1 MDSVQRSGVIVAHYG
16 VEVEVLFTNSAVPER
31 IGVKRNSGHVV
42 GDNVLVKENVLTRQ
56 ERISVLSRLDA
67 RGGIHYV
74 GANIDILCIVVT
86 CEPLC
91 PQNFIDRAIIAARAS
106 AIRPV
111 LIANKSDLSCSADFF
126 DSLCNSYKDSIEILS
141 VSARTGEN
149 IDSIV
154 GLFSKGHR
162 GVFVGTTGVGKSSI
176 VNTIL
181 PESNLQTG
189 EICEIK
195 KRGRHTTTV
204 STLHLLENGGELI
217 DSPGFNDFGLVD
229 LTTIALSNHFPG
241 FEMVHVLPCK
251 FRNCM
256 HRNEPDCSVLEFVGK
271 DMIPRERYNT
281 YLQLLAEVEALELS
295 PNYRENRNRR
305 KK

>member
-1 MDSVQRSGVIVAHYG
+1 MESVERSGVIVAHYG
-16 VEVEVLFTNSAVPER
+16 VEVDVLFSNNTVPER

-42 GDNVLVKENVLTRQ
+42 GDNVIVKENVLFRLD
-56 ERISVLSRLDA
+56 RNSALSRLDA
-67 RGGIHYV
+67 RGGVHFV

-86 CEPLC
+86 CEPL
-91 PQNFIDRAIIAARAS
+91 PPPHFIDRAIIAARAS
-106 AIRPV
+106 AITPV
-111 LIANKSDLSCSADFF
+111 LIANKSDL
-126 DSLCNSYKDSIEILS
+126 LCFSDYFNSIRATYKDSVEILS
-141 VSARTGEN
+141 VSAHTSEGIE
-149 IDSIV
+149 SIV
-154 GLFSKGHR
+154 ELFSKGHR

-181 PESNLQTG
+181 PESKLQVG

-204 STLHLLENGGELI
+204 ATLHLLENGGELI

-229 LTTIALSNHFPG
+229 LTTIGLSHHFPG
-241 FEMVHVLPCK
+241 FEMIQTFPCK

-256 HRNEPDCSVLEFVGK
+256 HRNEPDCAVLARVREGT
-271 DMIPRERYNT
+271 IPEERYRT
-281 YLQLLAEVEALELS
+281 YLQLLTEVEALELS